1 MQQLP
6 LLIGLGAL
14 MFLMLWWQG
23 RARSKAMA
31 QIQSFQDS
39 LVEGDRVA
47 TTSGLRGSVRKV
59 RDETILLEIAPG
71 VVTEWTKLAVR
82 EKVEE
87 PARAEPDE
95 AESDVAEASGADRA

>member
-14 MFLMLWWQG
+14 VFFMLWWQG

-31 QIQSFQDS
+31 QVQSFQDS
-39 LVEGDRVA
+39 LVTGDRVA
-47 TTSGLRGSVRKV
+47 TTSGLRGFVREV

-87 PARAEPDE
+87 PDTAERSE
-95 AESDVAEASGADRA
+95 ADRA